1 MEGDGIEYRYKE
13 YEYMR
18 NGKKVIIKRRWTKQ
32 IHEPERVKAIRNWI
46 NNNYDITKSVN
57 TNYVRYVNELAKNN
71 NKEPTTITTFNKY
84 YKQEQKKL
92 QSSKISATESQEP
105 KEIQQPLKFSKHS
118 TDSDD
123 SEPST

>member
-13 YEYMR
+13 YEYVR

-32 IHEPERVKAIRNWI
+32 IKEPQRVKDIREWI

-57 TNYVRYVNELAKNN
+57 TNYVRYVNELAKTN

-92 QSSKISATESQEP
+92 ANNLQEP

-118 TDSDD
+118 TDSEDLSD
-123 SEPST
+123 SSTHSSP